1 MTGHKKEVRPG
12 VWKLRVSAGK
22 DPVTGK
28 YVYVSKTIHGGPRI
42 ADQELAKLVVS
53 AETSAAPELT
63 LNSVIE
69 AFLALRERQGISAKT
84 LDSYQTLWR
93 NHISGRL
100 GVQKI
105 AKLRPGDLDHEYGV
119 MAAQGVGVSTIEHVH
134 RLISAALGQAVKW
147 EWLTKN
153 PASSAS
159 PPTAGRT
166 VVTAPT
172 VEELNAIIQAVG
184 SAQMA
189 NMFALLALTGARRG
203 EIVALRWSD
212 FDFAGGILAISKSVG
227 YTAASGIFVKSTK
240 TNKIRRISAD
250 ETTTA
255 VIVSQMDD
263 LKSHVEQG
271 FDLAPDP
278 YLFPGDPGGFN
289 PIHPDTPS
297 KAFRRVVSKLGLAY
311 HLHQLRHFAATQLIA
326 GGFDPITV
334 AARLG
339 HDASVLMT
347 RYAHLLEARDRAASE
362 YLGARVFMPKPIDH
376 T

>member
-1 MTGHKKEVRPG
+1 MWR
-12 VWKLRVSAGK
+12 LRASAGK
-22 DPVTGK
+22 DPITGK

-53 AETSAAPELT
+53 AQTSAAPELT

-147 EWLTKN
+147 EYLIKN

-172 VEELNAIIQAVG
+172 VPELNAIIQSTG

-189 NMFALLALTGARRG
+189 NMFALLSLTGARRG

-212 FDFAGGILAISKSVG
+212 FEFDFAGGILAISKSVG

-263 LKSHVEQG
+263 LKRHVELG

-297 KAFRRVVSKLGLAY
+297 KAFRRVVSKLGLPF

-334 AARLG
+334 ASRLG
-339 HDASVLMT
+339 HDASVLMA

-362 YLGARVFMPKPIDH
+362 YLGSLIELPESSR
-376 T
+376 